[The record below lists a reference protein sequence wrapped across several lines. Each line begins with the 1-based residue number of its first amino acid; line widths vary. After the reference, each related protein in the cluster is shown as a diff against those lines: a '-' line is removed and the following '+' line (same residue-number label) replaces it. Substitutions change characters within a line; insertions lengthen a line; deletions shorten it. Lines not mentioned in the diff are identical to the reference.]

1 MKYDFT
7 LKTSFV
13 VDIDFEQI
21 YEYIK
26 DTTELSDNQEIYN
39 TFNDNIY
46 YYLEELYSVVIQELE
61 ENEYTIDNIVDDWY
75 NWLVDNKNFD
85 L

>member
-13 VDIDFEQI
+13 IDIDFEQI

-26 DTTELSDNQEIYN
+26 DTTGSSDKQEIYYN
-39 TFNDNIY
+39 FNDNIY

-61 ENEYTIDNIVDDWY
+61 ENEYTIDNIMDDWY

>member
-13 VDIDFEQI
+13 IDIDFEQI

-26 DTTELSDNQEIYN
+26 DTTKSSDNQEIYN
-39 TFNDNIY
+39 NFNDNVY

-61 ENEYTIDNIVDDWY
+61 ENEYTIDNIMDDWY

>member
-26 DTTELSDNQEIYN
+26 DTTELSDNQEIYY

-61 ENEYTIDNIVDDWY
+61 ENEYTLDNIVDDWY
-75 NWLVDNKNFD
+75 NWLVDNKKFK